1 MKVLIILER
10 DQFIFENNTEDTERI
25 ESIHK
30 IHLETQFYNAFRNTF
45 RVALHKDM
53 ANKEELMRILDD
65 KVTSYVMKKN
75 NIVSVIY
82 NIIEDYVE
90 FTQIDEDVLLS
101 MNKVSTCTTKECT
114 MKPNC
119 MISEELCKLL
129 IPKYNLLH
137 ETENDDVYLNRLADE
152 LLRYTYLRR
161 YLLDPR
167 LFLIFDNDPIEIGDQ
182 EMLLTEAMISDDL
195 FVHEERKEINPYIQ
209 QSVFEFSEP
218 KEKFNSIYQFRKGD
232 PTKKKSLVIKEEQ
245 KYNDDDS
252 EEENN
257 DVDEDNI
264 DDDNEE
270 NNKKVYE
277 IDATHVKKRGPIVGG
292 WKPIFGKGY
301 EQIQLENTI
310 LTTFYI
316 IQYSVKVFK
325 DIDLSV
331 QDIKDDLIKE
341 YNAQFMRSPTDNQII
356 SILKEQGKHQLLK
369 AIKTKPLDDI
379 IRSDAYYLT
388 NLDLMLLAK
397 AYNLPLVFFT
407 SASSGLMELKHEQFK
422 QMWIVKNQMTEK
434 TFIFI
439 RLAGIRRDTVPTY
452 SFIRD
457 NESILISQKNLSSD
471 MIDMMKAYR
480 KRPSFVDFID
490 FYNKKKKLKSLKII
504 EK

>member
-1 MKVLIILER
+1 M
-10 DQFIFENNTEDTERI
+10 T
-25 ESIHK
+25 
-30 IHLETQFYNAFRNTF
+30 
-45 RVALHKDM
+45 
-53 ANKEELMRILDD
+53 NKEELMRILDD
-65 KVTSYVMKKN
+65 KATSYVNKKN

-82 NIIEDYVE
+82 NIIEKYVE

-101 MNKVSTCTTKECT
+101 MKKVYTCTTKECT

-161 YLLDPR
+161 YVLDPR
-167 LFLIFDNDPIEIGDQ
+167 LFLIFDNDPIEIGDH

-195 FVHEERKEINPYIQ
+195 FVHEERKEINPYIH
-209 QSVFEFSEP
+209 QSAFEFSEP

-245 KYNDDDS
+245 KYNDDI
-252 EEENN
+252 EEENG
-257 DVDEDNI
+257 DVGENNVDGSEDNKGDIGDDNI
-264 DDDNEE
+264 DGGLEKNSK
-270 NNKKVYE
+270 NVYE
-277 IDATHVKKRGPIVGG
+277 IDAIHVKKRGPVVGG

-301 EQIQLENTI
+301 DQIQLENTI
-310 LTTFYI
+310 SATYYI
-316 IQYSVKVFK
+316 IQYCVKVFK

-331 QDIKDDLIKE
+331 QDIKEDLIKE

-356 SILKEQGKHQLLK
+356 SILKEQGKYQLLK

-379 IRSDAYYLT
+379 IRSDVYYLT

-397 AYNLPLVFFT
+397 AHNLPLVFFT

-434 TFIFI
+434 AFIFI

-490 FYNKKKKLKSLKII
+490 FYNKKEKLKTLKII